1 MIAYM
6 KRSPATVAAV
16 FNTSHDVVEMIR
28 YTLQQ
33 AGIVVVSAFT
43 HELRDGVVDIEK
55 FIRQH
60 DPRVIVYDIAPPYE
74 PNWRLFEHFQTL
86 PVMAGRQ
93 FVLTSPNA
101 SQVEKV
107 AAKFKQP
114 IYEIVG
120 KPLDLTQL
128 ARAVKEASRARP
140 TR

>member
-6 KRSPATVAAV
+6 KHSPVTVAAV
-16 FNTSHDVVEMIR
+16 FNTSYDVIEMIR
-28 YTLQQ
+28 HTLQQ

-43 HELRDGVVDIEK
+43 HEVRDGALDIES

-74 PNWRLFEHFQTL
+74 ANWRLFEHFQAL

-101 SQVEKV
+101 VQVAKV
-107 AAKFKQP
+107 ASKFKQP
-114 IYEIVG
+114 IYEVVG

-128 ARAVKEASRARP
+128 VRAVKEASRARP

>member
-1 MIAYM
+1 M
-6 KRSPATVAAV
+6 KQSHTTVAAV
-16 FNTSHDVVEMIR
+16 FNTSFDVVEMIR
-28 YTLQQ
+28 HTLQQ

-43 HELRDGVVDIEK
+43 HEIRDGEVDIES
-55 FIRQH
+55 FVRQH
-60 DPRVIVYDIAPPYE
+60 DPRVIVYDVAPPYDA
-74 PNWRLFEHFQTL
+74 NWRLFEHFQSL

-101 SQVEKV
+101 AQVEKV
-107 AAKFKQP
+107 AVKFKQP

-128 ARAVKEASRARP
+128 VRAVKEAARARP